1 MPFTTHDFSFAEV
14 TEQLEVDGRGEPYV
28 LYRDEASVQRI
39 VPLGGREQL
48 TIGRLAGSDLALAW
62 DEEVSRTHAQL
73 ERVGEEWTVLDD
85 GLSRNGTF
93 VNGERVLGRHRLRDR
108 DVLRFGRTEVLFRE
122 PLEQGS
128 ETTPSA
134 ERAHVAYLSEA
145 QRRVLVALCRPLAS
159 PGVASAP
166 ASNPDIARELFLSVE
181 AVRTHLKTLFQ
192 RFEVPDLPQ
201 NQKRAELARRALDS
215 GIVGPRDLR
224 SAG

>member
-1 MPFTTHDFSFAEV
+1 VPFTTQDFSFAEV
-14 TEQLEVDGRGEPYV
+14 TEQLEADGRGEPYL
-28 LYRDEASVQRI
+28 LYRDEAAVQRI

-62 DEEVSRTHAQL
+62 DEEVSRAHARL
-73 ERVGEEWTVLDD
+73 ERLGEEWTVLDD

-93 VNGERVLGRHRLRDR
+93 ANGERVLGRHRLRDR
-108 DVLRFGRTEVLFRE
+108 DVLRFGRTEILFRE
-122 PLEQGS
+122 PLEHGS

-134 ERAHVAYLSEA
+134 ERARVAHLSEA
-145 QRRVLVALCRPLAS
+145 QRRVLVALCRPLVS
-159 PGVASAP
+159 PGAFSAP
-166 ASNPDIARELFLSVE
+166 ASNPEIARELFLSVE

-215 GIVGPRDLR
+215 GVVGPRDLR
-224 SAG
+224 GAG